1 MSDPLLSVE
10 RLTTTFAIGGSL
22 FRPPLQIHA
31 VNDVSFSL
39 RGGETLGVVGES
51 GSGKSTLGRS
61 ILRLIEP
68 AAGRIVWQGRSLL
81 DLTGEE
87 MRRARRDLQIIF
99 QDPIASL
106 DLRMTVGDI
115 IAEPLTVFE
124 PELGKAE
131 RRARVAEIMDAVG
144 LLPEMAGRYPHEFS
158 GGQAQR
164 IGIARAL
171 VSRPKLVICD
181 EPVSALDVSIQA
193 QIIML
198 LRRLRAEFDLT
209 LIFISHDLAVVRL
222 ISDRI
227 LVLYLGK
234 VVELGPTAQLFA
246 HPAHPYTKALISAA
260 PIPDPDAARS
270 RGRVCLA
277 GEPPSSIDPPPGCV
291 FSSRCWK
298 AAARCREAM
307 PDLREIAA
315 GRSAAC
321 YFPETDTPLNRE
333 G

>member
-1 MSDPLLSVE
+1 VSDPLLSVE
-10 RLTTTFAIGGSL
+10 HLTTTFAIGGSF

-31 VNDVSFSL
+31 VNDVSFTL
-39 RGGETLGVVGES
+39 RAGETLGVVGES

-81 DLTGEE
+81 DLDGDE

-106 DLRMTVGDI
+106 DPRMTVGDI

-124 PELGKAE
+124 PELGKTE
-131 RRARVAEIMDAVG
+131 RCARVAEIMDAVG
-144 LLPEMAGRYPHEFS
+144 LLPEMASRYPHEFS

-198 LRRLRAEFDLT
+198 LRRLREEFDLT

-234 VVELGPTAQLFA
+234 VVETGPTAQLFERA
-246 HPAHPYTKALISAA
+246 AHPYTKALISAA

-270 RGRVCLA
+270 RSRVRLA

-321 YFPETDTPLNRE
+321 YFPETDAPLNRE